1 MPTMAPTE
9 DPITQTQATEDPEE
23 VMEMPDGNEQAMEA
37 QKHEIFFIAAEYDKS
52 KGSWIWEGTHD
63 KIDWD
68 ILLYGTPNGK
78 KSLKVIDGININKC
92 LALNLTASNE
102 TGPIIVETECISD
115 NGYICKM
122 VLRQDAQNLQAQNA
136 VSLHLMISTS
146 KNREHGFANF
156 NYKPGGCQVKI
167 EEKLMKCEEVLQEIE
182 KESNETTHKYSVA
195 RVGSSYYYIANS
207 TDECI
212 GREAIIQNEDVH
224 SFIMQLL
231 ATRENYYMD
240 KNIKI
245 GLTFKLEDSMA
256 YWVNGKPDDY
266 YDQFW
271 LPGEPKR
278 DSSVDGGCAA
288 YSNVDGTATYLWR
301 LFSKEMCETFDK
313 ICELPLQKSSSVGRT
328 KEETCGK
335 RYERGV
341 LAKATVNS
349 IYSSDEANFG
359 EFPWQAAIMYPE
371 KYGREVKRK
380 FACSGALIHES
391 FVLTSAHCVTS
402 VNVQKDFVVVLGQHD
417 LYDDFYIL
425 EPLVVDVKEVILHKD
440 FTVRKSSLDDLALLQ
455 LDNKVDT
462 SIYPHI
468 GLGCLPDP
476 EEIRSHGGNWECFV
490 TGWSKNFLNVWRRNL
505 QRRNTARYV
514 NKDHYDLLYNSKRY
528 AHDYKHQHAY
538 YRDEDSELLCTNS
551 AHNECLEDQSPLL
564 VCKKAAEYVR
574 KPFYDNQYG
583 QNRFRTFKSS
593 DPQNYEPSTINYRRD
608 TYSPYHQYGYE
619 ESIINAYGEERFNSD
634 KWYII
639 GIGNTMSQCRDFDE
653 FQISPIQGVLK
664 RILPKSHIKP
674 SKSDVHKLKEH
685 LGESYGKEYDYTSKI
700 PHRGLNYKN
709 RYGVT

>member
-9 DPITQTQATEDPEE
+9 DPITQTQATEDDPEV
-23 VMEMPDGNEQAMEA
+23 VMEMPDENEQAMEA

-78 KSLKVIDGININKC
+78 ESLKVIDGININKC

-102 TGPIIVETECISD
+102 TGPIIVETECISG

-122 VLRQDAQNLQAQNA
+122 GSAKARC
-136 VSLHLMISTS
+136 SKSSSTKCCFTPS
-146 KNREHGFANF
+146 YDFYIQNREHGFANF

-167 EEKLMKCEEVLQEIE
+167 EDKYYRKSKRTLTKLLINTLLQELGHL
-182 KESNETTHKYSVA
+182 TTTLLTA
-195 RVGSSYYYIANS
+195 Q
-207 TDECI
+207 DECI

-278 DSSVDGGCAA
+278 DASVDGGCAA

-313 ICELPLQKSSSVGRT
+313 ICELPLQKSSNVGRT

-349 IYSSDEANFG
+349 IYSSEEANFG

-455 LDNKVDT
+455 LDKKVDT

-490 TGWSKNFLNVWRRNL
+490 TGWSKNKYRHHSKVLKRLEAEF
-505 QRRNTARYV
+505 TTEEYCRYV

-528 AHDYKHQHAY
+528 GHDYKHQHAY

-574 KPFYDNQYG
+574 KPFYDNHYG

-593 DPQNYEPSTINYRRD
+593 DPLNYEPNTINYRRD
-608 TYSPYHQYGYE
+608 TYSPYQQYGYE
-619 ESIINAYGEERFNSD
+619 ESIINAYGGERFNSD

-653 FQISPIQGVLK
+653 FSHDRRYDNVFDKFYRGSAQFKSVKKDL
-664 RILPKSHIKP
+664 LKSHIKAI
-674 SKSDVHKLKEH
+674 KK
-685 LGESYGKEYDYTSKI
+685 
-700 PHRGLNYKN
+700 
-709 RYGVT
+709 